1 MPGRHSGAPPE
12 APLSREHARIAGKTL
27 KMLWSADQGVPT
39 DHAKVEILGEVN
51 SAFVQAGLTP
61 LYTLRKLNDAI
72 SNRLYTYRRKRRR
85 QNSQQSLTQHANNEK
100 SSCAC
105 TMDIDVNVSG
115 TKGGQ
120 SRWCDEPSVTM
131 PAGVDISDPIGTLP
145 CGDDWLNCLDV
156 NALPT
161 PPSSPPKSPSSH
173 NYFSCQATLHG
184 NYSYALASAPSSCM
198 DSVYDGK
205 TDLMADSF
213 CMDHDSDFGR
223 SPSFNPNHELCDIQ
237 CGTWP
242 NSAPAA

>member
-1 MPGRHSGAPPE
+1 
-12 APLSREHARIAGKTL
+12 
-27 KMLWSADQGVPT
+27 MLWSADQGVPT

-61 LYTLRKLNDAI
+61 IYTLRKLNDAI
-72 SNRLYTYRRKRRR
+72 SNRLYNYRRKRRQ
-85 QNSQQSLTQHANNEK
+85 QNSQQTLTQHANIEN

-105 TMDIDVNVSG
+105 TMDIDAS
-115 TKGGQ
+115 TPDSKGGQ
-120 SRWCDEPSVTM
+120 NRWCDVLSAPM
-131 PAGVDISDPIGTLP
+131 PAAVDMSDPMGMLLP
-145 CGDDWLNCLDV
+145 CGDDWLNCLDDV

-161 PPSSPPKSPSSH
+161 PPSSPPKSPSSQH
-173 NYFSCQATLHG
+173 GFAYQTAWHG
-184 NYSYALASAPSSCM
+184 NCGYAWASAPSSCM

-223 SPSFNPNHELCDIQ
+223 SPSFNPNQELCDIQ
-237 CGTWP
+237 CAPWP